1 MRLKNID
8 RATNKNLIAEN
19 ILTSTGYKITH
30 PRKILIDLLSVAN
43 RPLRPA
49 EICEIGQK
57 HDLDRVSV
65 YRVLEVLEKVGLI
78 HVVGDLGYVF
88 CSNINHFDKVNDQ
101 HLFLVCEICDSVE
114 EAQLPVKIQNALQ
127 SYILSESKFKFNGA
141 AQISGCCSKCS
152 A

>member
-8 RATNKNLIAEN
+8 TDTNKNLIAEN
-19 ILTSTGYKITH
+19 ILTSTGYKVTH
-30 PRKILIDLLSVAN
+30 PRKILIDILSEAD
-43 RPLRPA
+43 RPLRPV

-78 HVVGDLGYVF
+78 HAVGDLGYVF
-88 CSNINHFDKVNDQ
+88 CSNINHFDHVNDQ
-101 HLFLVCEICDSVE
+101 HLFLVCESCDSVE
-114 EAQLPVKIQNALQ
+114 EAPLPEKIQKTLE
-127 SYILSESKFKFNGA
+127 SYIFSEARFKFNGA